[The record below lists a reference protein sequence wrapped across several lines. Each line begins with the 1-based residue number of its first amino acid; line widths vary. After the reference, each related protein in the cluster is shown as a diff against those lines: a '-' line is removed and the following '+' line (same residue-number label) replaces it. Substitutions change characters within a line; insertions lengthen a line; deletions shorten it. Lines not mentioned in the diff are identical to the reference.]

1 MRLSLMNSKTLY
13 LIKLVR
19 HKMRRIQSKKHKN
32 ETCKVNK
39 ISLSCFGDKELVLD
53 DGIRTPAYFHREL
66 SK

>member
-1 MRLSLMNSKTLY
+1 
-13 LIKLVR
+13 
-19 HKMRRIQSKKHKN
+19 MRRIQSKKHKN